1 MALRAVQPGE
11 TVAKVKPPTVS
22 EAAESGDRLALLV
35 AMRSR
40 IAQTIQNPECPP
52 RALAALSRRLDDIA
66 KQIESITAA
75 RSQEDNERDSAPDE
89 DWSTEA
95 I

>member
-1 MALRAVQPGE
+1 MPILNFHLVQGQH
-11 TVAKVKPPTVS
+11 TAAKVETLLLKAS
-22 EAAESGDRLALLV
+22 ALFAEV
-35 AMRSR
+35 
-40 IAQTIQNPECPP
+40 
-52 RALAALSRRLDDIA
+52 LAALSRRLDDIA

>member
-11 TVAKVKPPTVS
+11 TVAKVKPPTV
-22 EAAESGDRLALLV
+22 
-35 AMRSR
+35 
-40 IAQTIQNPECPP
+40 
-52 RALAALSRRLDDIA
+52 LSRRLDDIA